1 MGVCELRIKYCGPL
15 MPCLLGSSLTNRL
28 RFLHLAGINERSIC
42 LVIYARRTTR
52 LCVCVCACLHNRKC
66 VFLCIHCDVRYA
78 LDGEVDTKKR
88 IWENEKTGRLTLKKG
103 FGKMKRM
110 VGNSGNQ

>member
-1 MGVCELRIKYCGPL
+1 
-15 MPCLLGSSLTNRL
+15 
-28 RFLHLAGINERSIC
+28 
-42 LVIYARRTTR
+42 
-52 LCVCVCACLHNRKC
+52 
-66 VFLCIHCDVRYA
+66 VRYA